1 MNITNFRKEVSG
13 QSGDFITEYSFNY
26 KSLLFTLQCFSDN
39 DYNLSAIDKK
49 NNTFIVIDKEEN
61 EIQFIQNDKHDNVK
75 FDCCLQIT
83 RKNTFSMTY
92 LDNTSDMGMKVEN
105 LYIDN
110 NDIYYKK
117 KGLRKFAQTMKTGYL
132 LLNDSNI
139 LLYQLLTDENLKE
152 DKHLNRLIKTLKN
165 FEQSE
170 YKKVFEEI
178 KTITPEKIRDRK
190 PLLDYMVT
198 AMHQISDSIYE
209 HKNNKKPKLS

>member
-13 QSGDFITEYSFNY
+13 QDDDLIIEYSFNY
-26 KSLLFTLQCFSDN
+26 KSLLFILQCFSDN

-49 NNTFIVIDKEEN
+49 NNTFLVINKEEK
-61 EIQFIQNDKHDNVK
+61 EIQFIQNDKHDNVS

-83 RKNTFSMTY
+83 RKNKFSMTY

-117 KGLRKFAQTMKTGYL
+117 KGLKKFAQTMKTGYL

-152 DKHLNRLIKTLKN
+152 DKHLNRLIKTIKD
-165 FEQSE
+165 FEQND
-170 YKKVFEEI
+170 YKNVFEEI
-178 KTITPEKIRDRK
+178 KKITPENIKEK
-190 PLLDYMVT
+190 KYVLDYMVT
-198 AMHQISDSIYE
+198 AINEIKDSLS
-209 HKNNKKPKLS
+209 KSNNKKPRLV